1 MHIVSADKD
10 ERMLLLKVKNAMR
23 KKEAE
28 DAMKDFLKAEGA
40 RTMATQLESKTS
52 LSRITD
58 AVYFKIS
65 KTMKDRGAWPL
76 PEGQRITTNKPLD
89 HKHADFSMHI
99 GDYVFLRGTLV
110 NDEDMEVKVRK
121 NIKIAG
127 YVLDGA
133 EVKEHVKAHMKTQ
146 AYPYFVFVTLAEDDA
161 QLEKSMTYKEKREAD
176 KKVRAASG
184 AS

>member
-1 MHIVSADKD
+1 MA
-10 ERMLLLKVKNAMR
+10 
-23 KKEAE
+23 AE
-28 DAMKDFLKAEGA
+28 FELKASLA
-40 RTMATQLESKTS
+40 RTADT
-52 LSRITD
+52 
-58 AVYFKIS
+58 AYFKIS
-65 KTMKDRGAWPL
+65 KAMKDRSAWPL
-76 PEGQRITTNKPLD
+76 PDRQRITTNKPLD

-146 AYPYFVFVTLAEDDA
+146 AYPYFAFVTLAEDDA